1 MANKIVGKIVQSQ
14 PWRSIFRTG
23 VPRSNLDKS
32 LFIFN
37 NFFFHIFPVKIR
49 RDSLRFT
56 ATFYLGVIAFVLFVL
71 LVVTGIY
78 LMLYY
83 HPSVPQAYRD
93 MKDLGFVVANGRF
106 IRNFHRWAAH
116 GMVAVVFLH
125 LLRVFFAGA
134 YRPPKQFNWVIG
146 VVLFLLTLL
155 LSYTGY
161 LLPWDQLALW
171 GISVGT
177 NMLGYAP
184 LLGKK
189 LRFLLLGGN
198 IVGENALLR
207 FYVLHVLI
215 LPLAMTLLIGVHFWR
230 VRKDGGITPLVR
242 QSQTNTEVKPDVEEK
257 TVQNK

>member
-1 MANKIVGKIVQSQ
+1 MPNRLQKRIVHSQ
-14 PWRSIFRTG
+14 VWKSIFRTG
-23 VPRSNLDKS
+23 SPQSNLDKS
-32 LFIFN
+32 RFIYN
-37 NFFFHIFPVKIR
+37 NFFFHVFPVKVER
-49 RDSLRFT
+49 ASLRFT
-56 ATFYLGVIAFVLFVL
+56 ATFFLGIISFALFVL
-71 LVVTGIY
+71 LVLTGIY

-93 MKDLGFVVANGRF
+93 MKDLEFVVSNGRF

-125 LLRVFFAGA
+125 LLRVFYAGA
-134 YRPPKQFNWVIG
+134 YRPPKQFNWVVG
-146 VVLFLLTLL
+146 VILFLLTLL

-184 LLGKK
+184 VIGGKV
-189 LRFLLLGGN
+189 RFLLLGGH

-207 FYVLHVLI
+207 FYVLHVFI
-215 LPLAMTLLIGVHFWR
+215 LPLAMTVLLGVHFWR
-230 VRKDGGITPLVR
+230 VRKDGGITPLIKPR
-242 QSQTNTEVKPDVEEK
+242 QQKASNAQSETDHEA
-257 TVQNK
+257 

>member
-1 MANKIVGKIVQSQ
+1 MQNPLLTKIVRSQ
-14 PWRSIFRTG
+14 AWKSIFRTG
-23 VPRSNLDKS
+23 VPKTNLDKS
-32 LFIFN
+32 LLIFN
-37 NFFFHIFPVKIR
+37 NLFLHIFPVKVR
-49 RDSLRFT
+49 QESLKFR
-56 ATFYLGVIAFVLFVL
+56 ATFYLGVTAFALFVI

-93 MKDLGFVVANGRF
+93 MKDLEFVVSNGRF

-116 GMVAVVFLH
+116 GMVAVVFMH

-134 YRPPKQFNWVIG
+134 YKPPKQFNWVLG
-146 VVLFLLTLL
+146 VILFLITLL

-177 NMLGYAP
+177 NMMGYAP
-184 LLGKK
+184 VLGKK

-198 IVGENALLR
+198 LVGENALLR
-207 FYVLHVLI
+207 FYVLHVFV
-215 LPLAMTLLIGVHFWR
+215 LPLAMTVLIGIHFWR
-230 VRKDGGITPLVR
+230 VRKDGGITPLFKR
-242 QSQTNTEVKPDVEEK
+242 IKKKSE
-257 TVQNK
+257 

>member
-1 MANKIVGKIVQSQ
+1 MPNALIDKIVHSE

-23 VPRSNLDKS
+23 VPKTNLGKS
-32 LFIFN
+32 LLIFN
-37 NFFFHIFPVKIR
+37 NFFFHIFPVKMR
-49 RDSLRFT
+49 RESLKFS
-56 ATFYLGVIAFVLFVL
+56 ATLYLGVTTFALFVI

-83 HPSVPQAYRD
+83 HPSVPQAYND
-93 MKDLGFVVANGRF
+93 MKDLEFVVASGRF

-125 LLRVFFAGA
+125 LLRVFFSGA

-146 VVLFLLTLL
+146 VILFLLTLL

-207 FYVLHVLI
+207 FYVLHVFI
-215 LPLAMTLLIGVHFWR
+215 LPLVMTILIGVHFWR
-230 VRKDGGITPLVR
+230 VRKDGGITPLVKNIN
-242 QSQTNTEVKPDVEEK
+242 QSSKEE
-257 TVQNK
+257 TR

>member
-1 MANKIVGKIVQSQ
+1 MADRMLSKITRSQ
-14 PWRSIFRTG
+14 AWRSIFRTG
-23 VPRSNLDKS
+23 PPRSNLDRS
-32 LFIFN
+32 RLIFN
-37 NFFFHIFPVKIR
+37 NFFFHIFPVKVR
-49 RDSLRFT
+49 RDAVRFT
-56 ATFYLGVIAFVLFVL
+56 ATFYLGVIAFALFVL
-71 LVVTGIY
+71 LVITGIY

-93 MKDLGFVVANGRF
+93 MKDLEFVVSNGRF

-125 LLRVFFAGA
+125 MLRVFYAGA
-134 YRPPKQFNWVIG
+134 YRPPKQFNWVVG

-207 FYVLHVLI
+207 FYVLHVFV
-215 LPLAMTLLIGVHFWR
+215 LPLAMTLLLGVHFWR
-230 VRKDGGITPLVR
+230 VRKDGGITPLFR
-242 QSQTNTEVKPDVEEK
+242 SRTWKKETKAKE
-257 TVQNK
+257 T

>member
-1 MANKIVGKIVQSQ
+1 MANRVTDRIAQTNFWK
-14 PWRSIFRTG
+14 SIFRTG
-23 VPRSNLDKS
+23 IPGSNLDKS
-32 LFIFN
+32 LLIFN
-37 NFFFHIFPVKIR
+37 NFFFHIFPVKVR
-49 RDSLRFT
+49 RESLKFS
-56 ATFYLGVIAFVLFVL
+56 ATLYLGVTAFALFIV

-83 HPSVPQAYRD
+83 HPSVPQAYHD
-93 MKDLGFVVANGRF
+93 MKDLGFVVSNGKF
-106 IRNFHRWAAH
+106 IRNMHRWAAH

-146 VVLFLLTLL
+146 VILFLLTLL

-184 LLGKK
+184 LLGERF
-189 LRFLLLGGN
+189 RFLLLGGN

-207 FYVLHVLI
+207 FYVLHVFI
-215 LPLAMTLLIGVHFWR
+215 LPLVMTVLLGVHFWR
-230 VRKDGGITPLVR
+230 VRKDGGITPLVKNQKQR
-242 QSQTNTEVKPDVEEK
+242 KN
-257 TVQNK
+257 NN